1 MQLTSNSFEDGSSIP
16 AQFAFAKAA
25 PQDHV
30 TLSDNRSPHLAW
42 SDVPEGC
49 KSLALICVDV
59 DAPTVGDDVNQEGKS
74 VAADLPRANFY
85 HWSMLDIAPDVTE
98 LAAGA
103 CSDEVTPGGKQDP
116 AGPAGTRQGIN
127 DYTSWFESD
136 PDMGGTYKGYDGP
149 APPWNDE
156 RVHHYHFRI
165 YALDVD
171 RCAVEA
177 DFGCRDVETAI
188 QGHVLAEAEIVGSYT
203 QNPALL

>member
-1 MQLTSNSFEDGSSIP
+1 MKLTSNSFEDGSSIP
-16 AQFAFAKAA
+16 SEFAFAKAS

-30 TLSDNRSPHLAW
+30 TLAGNVSPQLAW

-85 HWSMLDIAPDVTE
+85 HWSMVDIAPDVTE
-98 LAAGA
+98 LAAGL
-103 CSDEVTPGGKQDP
+103 CSQEVTPGGKQDP
-116 AGPAGTRQGIN
+116 AGPAGTRQGVN
-127 DYTSWFESD
+127 DYTSWFASD

-156 RVHHYHFRI
+156 RVHHYHFRL
-165 YALDVD
+165 YALDVE
-171 RCAVEA
+171 RCAVEG
-177 DFGCRDVETAI
+177 DFSCNDVEEATK
-188 QGHVLAEAEIVGSYT
+188 GRVLAEAEIVGSYT
-203 QNPALL
+203 QNPTLL